1 MLPAA
6 LQRTRPGCMTSV
18 LVLGVFRLCEGDGD
32 GDGDSY
38 GGDDGGD
45 HDGDDED
52 DDEMAKVMMMRMS
65 MTTMMV
71 AVMMITHQGS
81 SEADRASTS
90 KSMRLNSS
98 KHPQHLQSRGPA
110 TILAVTV
117 PTHAPRNPTHK
128 KHALLLLVVQLMSRL
143 RFLAFDF
150 AVQLSK
156 TRTRRLGKSVP
167 ATKQLEPLHL
177 HFATLQIAEEKGFR
191 YGCIPSHR

>member
-81 SEADRASTS
+81 SEGVLECNVHA
-90 KSMRLNSS
+90 K
-98 KHPQHLQSRGPA
+98 
-110 TILAVTV
+110 AVSCV
-117 PTHAPRNPTHK
+117 R
-128 KHALLLLVVQLMSRL
+128 S
-143 RFLAFDF
+143 
-150 AVQLSK
+150 
-156 TRTRRLGKSVP
+156 
-167 ATKQLEPLHL
+167 
-177 HFATLQIAEEKGFR
+177 
-191 YGCIPSHR
+191 